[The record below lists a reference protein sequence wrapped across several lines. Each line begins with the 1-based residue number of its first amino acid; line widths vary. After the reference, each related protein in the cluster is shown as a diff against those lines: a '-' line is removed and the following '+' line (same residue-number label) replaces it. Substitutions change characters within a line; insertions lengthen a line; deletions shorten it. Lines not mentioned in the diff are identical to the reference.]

1 MAGVRR
7 PVLILLAVAAVF
19 AVLPAAA
26 GAWSGYIQTKNTVVC
41 TPTLIEGETYSED
54 CAITVEE
61 TAPAEGEPVVPTAPT
76 GVVEVNKAPGC
87 TLVPYG
93 TNASGCHYFTTAQWN
108 TIFPLEVEYL
118 GDETHQGMW
127 SLIQV
132 WGPGYPTY
140 PPEIP
145 ARAPTAAEAAEHRV
159 TGIEIPEPRI
169 VTQPPKRTYEHLATF
184 KFAGGEHYETAL
196 DQGRF
201 RPSGASFSRH
211 VSTGRHV
218 LRVRED
224 GGARAVAFRW
234 RVLPRRG

>member
-1 MAGVRR
+1 MF
-7 PVLILLAVAAVF
+7 ILLAVAAVF

-26 GAWSGYIQTKNTVVC
+26 GAWSGYIQTKNIVAC

-54 CAITVEE
+54 CLITVEE
-61 TAPAEGEPVVPTAPT
+61 TAPAEGEPVIPTAPT
-76 GVVEVNKAPGC
+76 GIVEVNKAPGC
-87 TLVPYG
+87 TLVPYA
-93 TNASGCHYFTTAQWN
+93 TNLSNCHYFTTAQWN
-108 TIFPLEVEYL
+108 TIFPLEVQYL

-127 SLIQV
+127 SLIQI

-145 ARAPTAAEAAEHRV
+145 ARAPTASEAAEHRV

-169 VTQPPKRTYEHLATF
+169 VAQPPKRTYEHLATF
-184 KFAGGEHYETAL
+184 RFAGGEQYECAL
-196 DQGRF
+196 DKGSF
-201 RPSGASFSRH
+201 HSSGASFSRH

-218 LRVRED
+218 LRVREASA
-224 GGARAVAFRW
+224 ARPAVFRW